1 MACMIQIMRTDGCG
15 RFRSRKGIGCI
26 WALIEKAHAQ
36 DAIAVAVIAMHAYQ
50 MKQRPQNHLRQI
62 PK

>member
-1 MACMIQIMRTDGCG
+1 MIKIMRTGGCG
-15 RFRSRKGIGCI
+15 RFRSRKGIGYI

-50 MKQRPQNHLRQI
+50 MK
-62 PK
+62 